1 MQDGA
6 DLDVLKVAGGE
17 GSAELLL
24 VHVVGVVGAPEVE
37 ELRPGE
43 VRGGGEIV
51 DDEEV
56 ALADAVELVDQVAAD
71 KSDSSGDDDQR
82 VIPSGS
88 GISMRFTRLV
98 VEKPSTVGTIST
110 RPPPARTSWWPTTV
124 STR

>member
-6 DLDVLKVAGGE
+6 DFDVLEVTGCE

-37 ELRPGE
+37 ELWAGK
-43 VRGGGEIV
+43 VRRGREIV

-56 ALADAVELVDQVAAD
+56 ALANAIELVDQVAAD
-71 KSDSSGDDDQR
+71 ESDSSGDEDQR
-82 VIPSGS
+82 AISSGS
-88 GISMRFTRLV
+88 GASMRWTRLV

-110 RPPPARTSWWPTTV
+110 RPPAASTS
-124 STR
+124 